1 MIKLVA
7 KVNNINTSEIVLKTE
22 YEIDKSDLE
31 KKISN
36 ANKTIFDTSGPVKK
50 TDYNAKITEVEG
62 KIHSISG
69 LATTTALT
77 PFENKIPD
85 VSNLVKKQIMMQ
97 KY

>member
-1 MIKLVA
+1 MQTKKFLIL
-7 KVNNINTSEIVLKTE
+7 EGLLKE
-22 YEIDKSDLE
+22 
-31 KKISN
+31 
-36 ANKTIFDTSGPVKK
+36 

-77 PFENKIPD
+77 PIENKMPD
-85 VSNLVKKQIMMQ
+85 ISNLVKKQIIMQ